1 MHHMTV
7 PHPDGAIPTSAN
19 YTSGMA
25 LHPTSTLPLG
35 GNKGQY
41 AQFVADCLKMAGDL
55 SCTIFTGTAKT
66 VSMRVACEPSYVTGA
81 TFLKATCSHCGGEVD
96 GRGFFA

>member
-7 PHPDGAIPTSAN
+7 HHPDGAIPTSAN

-35 GNKGQY
+35 GNKERY
-41 AQFVADCLKMAGDL
+41 AQFVADFLKMAGDL
-55 SCTIFTGTAKT
+55 SCTIFMGTAKT
-66 VSMRVACEPSYVTGA
+66 VSMRVVYEPSCVTGA
-81 TFLKATCSHCGGEVD
+81 TYPKVTCSHCGGEVV